1 MLTGKSI
8 RAHLKNE
15 CMKRILTYLIATCCC
30 PLLLLAQTEKEM
42 KEFEDFVKQEQ
53 RAFNDFVEEQNK
65 EFANFLKENWKEY
78 NLENPVA
85 RPKKPEPVKPTV
97 FDKSKPVAKP
107 QEIRVG
113 DVTALPKPDVK
124 QPEKQPVKPPV
135 KQPDMKQPE
144 KQPVISPSRSGVSFA
159 FYGETCVVNEELKKR
174 LSLNGISE
182 KDVASGWESLC
193 ARDYQKLIDD
203 CQAIKQ
209 ALSLND
215 WGYLLLAKTVADK
228 LCGSERPNEA
238 ALMQMFILC
247 QSGYQSRVAR
257 VGNRLILLYAT
268 NDMIYG
274 ATFVTLQGVN
284 YYMFNYKGNKGESIY
299 TYTHDFGSAPRQIK
313 MNITENLLAKG
324 ELKKRQLQ
332 AKDFPVKVESEVNAG
347 LIAFY
352 KDYPQCDFSVYV
364 GAPMSEEVKRSVLPP
379 LKAAIAGKSQ
389 AQAANLLLNFVQTAF
404 PYQTDD
410 QQFGYE
416 KPFFADEL
424 FFYPY
429 CDCEDRSV
437 LYSYLVRTLMG
448 LDVVLLD
455 YPRHIATAVR
465 FTEKIAGDYVTVGGQ
480 TYIICD
486 PTYIG
491 ASIGMAMPQFKNVA
505 VKVLKY

>member
-1 MLTGKSI
+1 
-8 RAHLKNE
+8 
-15 CMKRILTYLIATCCC
+15 MKRILTSLIAMCC
-30 PLLLLAQTEKEM
+30 PLFLLAQIEKEM
-42 KEFEDFVKQEQ
+42 KEFDDFIKQEQ

-85 RPKKPEPVKPTV
+85 RPKKPEPVKPTA
-97 FDKSKPVAKP
+97 FDKSKPVVKP
-107 QEIRVG
+107 QEIQVG
-113 DVTALPKPDVK
+113 NVTKLPIPDVK
-124 QPEKQPVKPPV
+124 QPEKQPEKPPV
-135 KQPDMKQPE
+135 KQP
-144 KQPVISPSRSGVSFA
+144 VTSPARSGMSFT
-159 FYGETCVVNEELKKR
+159 FYGETCVVNEQLKKR
-174 LSLNGISE
+174 ISLNGSAE
-182 KDVASGWESLC
+182 KDVANGWESLC
-193 ARDYQKLIDD
+193 AGNYQKLIDD
-203 CQAIKQ
+203 CRAIKQ
-209 ALSLND
+209 ELSLND
-215 WGYLLLAKTVADK
+215 WGYLLLAKTVAEN
-228 LCGSERPNEA
+228 LCGREKANEA
-238 ALMQMFILC
+238 VLMQMFILC

-284 YYMFNYKGNKGESIY
+284 YYMLNYKGNQGESIY
-299 TYTHDFGSAPRQIK
+299 TYAHDFGDTPRQIK
-313 MNITENLLAKG
+313 MNITANLLVGG
-324 ELKKRQLQ
+324 EVKKRQLQ
-332 AKDFPVKVESEVNAG
+332 AKDFPVQVNSEVNAG

-364 GAPMSEEVKRSVLPP
+364 GAPMSDEVKRSVLPA
-379 LKAAIAGKSQ
+379 LKTAIAGKSQ
-389 AQAANLLLNFVQTAF
+389 TQAANILLNFVQTAF

-416 KPFFADEL
+416 KPFFADEV
-424 FFYPY
+424 FYYPY